1 MRRCATDAR
10 SSYVSVGRKVCQR
23 ILTTKGAGAIYMLSK
38 TRAGQVAHIR
48 CEEPYRIYRD
58 AGAVV
63 TGKGKANPQAQPFV
77 DFLTAPEGR
86 AIFMKWGWKTD

>member
-1 MRRCATDAR
+1 M
-10 SSYVSVGRKVCQR
+10 
-23 ILTTKGAGAIYMLSK
+23 LTK
-38 TRAGQVAHIR
+38 TRAGQVAHTR

-63 TGKGKANPQAQPFV
+63 ANPQAQPFV
-77 DFLTAPEGR
+77 GFLTAPEGR

>member
-1 MRRCATDAR
+1 
-10 SSYVSVGRKVCQR
+10 
-23 ILTTKGAGAIYMLSK
+23 MLSK

-63 TGKGKANPQAQPFV
+63 TDKGKANPQAQPFV
-77 DFLTAPEGR
+77 GFLTAPEGR